1 MIYGI
6 LLPSGS
12 IVRLGNKMASTW
24 RDAEN
29 ETDESVDISTEQ
41 WNETAGT
48 TEDNVSVENYT
59 SASEGIDATADEKSS
74 DDALNDIDSI
84 DVDDI
89 EDGLDDSGDT
99 DTAAIAD
106 NSGIADDDVHEH
118 AADAGNDDASDGKD
132 GGKNGGGIRR
142 TIISVAIS
150 AFAVG
155 LFAWLYMTFAAGT
168 LSTGQTDNG
177 NVQSDN
183 VIAQESSNI
192 VSDIMDNVSDTIND
206 VADNARETAK
216 DIANKKAKMVSVLPD
231 GVTIG
236 NVRIDGVDNTEKGTF
251 FKVAIDVTNDS
262 GDTIIPSDILFVD
275 ENGDSGSVTMSI
287 KNDESDE
294 ELTVR
299 SAALDGD
306 CGTTVGDG
314 DTKTVHVNFRFDFY
328 KDGFDDIKIRYLGEK
343 NEYETEQID
352 ISSIDLPDYVS

>member
-1 MIYGI
+1 M
-6 LLPSGS
+6 PGS

-24 RDAEN
+24 RDAET
-29 ETDESVDISTEQ
+29 ETDESVDISTEHE
-41 WNETAGT
+41 NETADT
-48 TEDNVSVENYT
+48 TEKNVSVEND
-59 SASEGIDATADEKSS
+59 AAVSEGVDAAADEKSA

-106 NSGIADDDVHEH
+106 NSGIVDEDVHVSVD
-118 AADAGNDDASDGKD
+118 DAGEDAASNGKD

-142 TIISVAIS
+142 TIISIAIS

-177 NVQSDN
+177 NVQADD
-183 VIAQESSNI
+183 VVAQENSNI
-192 VSDIMDNVSDTIND
+192 VGDIMDDVSETIND
-206 VADNARETAK
+206 VADTAKETAK
-216 DIANKKAKMVSVLPD
+216 DIASKKAKMVSVLPD

-236 NVRIDGVDNTEKGTF
+236 NVRIDGVDNTERGTV
-251 FKVAIDVTNDS
+251 FKVALDVTNVS

-275 ENGDSGSVTMSI
+275 DSGENGSVTMSI

-306 CGTTVGDG
+306 CGTTVDDG

-328 KDGFDDIKIRYLGEK
+328 EDGFDDIEIRYLGEE

-352 ISSIDLPDYVS
+352 ISSIDFPADVS

>member
-1 MIYGI
+1 M
-6 LLPSGS
+6 PGS

-41 WNETAGT
+41 GNETVDT
-48 TEDNVSVENYT
+48 TEENVSVENDAA
-59 SASEGIDATADEKSS
+59 ASEGVDAEADEKSV

-106 NSGIADDDVHEH
+106 NSGIADDDVHVSV
-118 AADAGNDDASDGKD
+118 ADAANNDASDVKD
-132 GGKNGGGIRR
+132 GGRNGGGIRR
-142 TIISVAIS
+142 TIVSIAIS

-177 NVQSDN
+177 NVQADN
-183 VIAQESSNI
+183 TAVQESSNI
-192 VSDIMDNVSDTIND
+192 VGDIMDDVTETIND
-206 VADNARETAK
+206 VADTAKETAK
-216 DIANKKAKMVSVLPD
+216 DVANKKAKMVSVLSD
-231 GVTIG
+231 GVTID
-236 NVRIDGVDNTEKGTF
+236 NVRVDGVDNTERGTV
-251 FKVAIDVTNDS
+251 FKVALDITNNSD
-262 GDTIIPSDILFVD
+262 DIVIPSDILFV
-275 ENGDSGSVTMSI
+275 NDSGESGNVTLSI

-306 CGTTVGDG
+306 CGTTVDDG

-328 KDGFDDIKIRYLGEK
+328 EDGFDDIEIRYLSEE
-343 NEYETEQID
+343 NEYETKQIEV
-352 ISSIDLPDYVS
+352 SSIDFPDYVG

>member
-1 MIYGI
+1 
-6 LLPSGS
+6 
-12 IVRLGNKMASTW
+12 MASTW

-29 ETDESVDISTEQ
+29 ETDKSVDISTDQ
-41 WNETAGT
+41 GNETTDTA
-48 TEDNVSVENYT
+48 EESISVENDT
-59 SASEGIDATADEKSS
+59 AVSEGVDAAADEKSA
-74 DDALNDIDSI
+74 DDALSDIDSI

-106 NSGIADDDVHEH
+106 NSGIVDEDVHVSVD
-118 AADAGNDDASDGKD
+118 DAGEDAASNGKD
-132 GGKNGGGIRR
+132 GGKNGGGISR
-142 TIISVAIS
+142 TIISIAVS

-155 LFAWLYMTFAAGT
+155 LFTWLYMTFAAGT

-183 VIAQESSNI
+183 VVAQENSNI
-192 VSDIMDNVSDTIND
+192 VGDIMDDVSETIND
-206 VADNARETAK
+206 VADTAKKTAK
-216 DIANKKAKMVSVLPD
+216 DIANKKAKMVPVLPD
-231 GVTIG
+231 SVTIG
-236 NVRIDGVDNTEKGTF
+236 NVRIDGVDNTEKGTG
-251 FKVAIDVTNDS
+251 FKVAIDVTNNS

-287 KNDESDE
+287 KNGESDE

-314 DTKTVHVNFRFDFY
+314 DTKTVHVNFRFNFY
-328 KDGFDDIKIRYLGEK
+328 EDGFDDIEIRYLGEE

-352 ISSIDLPDYVS
+352 ISSIDFPADIS